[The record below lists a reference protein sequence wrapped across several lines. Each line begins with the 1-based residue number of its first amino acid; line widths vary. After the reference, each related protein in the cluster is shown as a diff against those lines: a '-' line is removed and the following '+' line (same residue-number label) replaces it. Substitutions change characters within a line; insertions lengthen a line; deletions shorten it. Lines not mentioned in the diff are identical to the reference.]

1 MPIILSAYRY
11 FRKERRF
18 FVVTGMGDFSTERL
32 GGTSSIS
39 DALGRQPDPR
49 DNAKPPNKR
58 AVPRT
63 NPNPTPVPNAAPDTE
78 ESNHELDELA

>member
-1 MPIILSAYRY
+1 
-11 FRKERRF
+11 
-18 FVVTGMGDFSTERL
+18 MGDFSTERL

-49 DNAKPPNKR
+49 DNAKPQNKR
-58 AVPRT
+58 HVPRT
-63 NPNPTPVPNAAPDTE
+63 NPTRDSTATPDPE